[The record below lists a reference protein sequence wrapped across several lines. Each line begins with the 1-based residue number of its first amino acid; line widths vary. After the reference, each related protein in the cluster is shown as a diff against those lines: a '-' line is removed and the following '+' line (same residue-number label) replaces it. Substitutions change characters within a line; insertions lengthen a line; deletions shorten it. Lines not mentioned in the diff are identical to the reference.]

1 MKALIKIL
9 GAWLF
14 ILFGGLFVSL
24 IAEPIPG
31 AAEVKGTAAYRER
44 IALTPDA
51 VFEVMLEDVSKADV
65 PAVVVGSVRID
76 KPGQVPIRFEIP
88 FDPARIE
95 QRRSYSVRARIMVG
109 QKLLLTTDQAYPVP
123 TRGHGNEVQLL
134 LRMVGASKP
143 ASKPVQTAPLATLP
157 ASFIGELPCA
167 DCPGIRYQVNL
178 FSDRAFFSR
187 MTYLGRSDDGN
198 FDDIGSWVLSS
209 DRSTII
215 LKGGRDAPAMF
226 RIKDANT
233 LRMLDVEGR
242 DIESPLNYDL
252 RRTKD
257 VEPLE
262 PRVAMRGMYRYFAD
276 AGWLTECLTRRKWP
290 VAQEKDNAALESAY
304 AKARLTPGEELLV
317 NLEGQ
322 VAMRPKME
330 GQGAQP
336 TLVVERFIGVST
348 GETCGVR
355 FSSVPLENTYWKL
368 TRLGGK
374 AVTVTAKQ
382 REPHFVLDDKTKR
395 IAGFGGC
402 NRFTG
407 TYQQNGDRLTFGK
420 MAMTFMACPEE
431 METERDF
438 AAALEQ
444 VRSWKILGDHLELFD
459 ASGTLLARLE
469 ARAPK

>member
-1 MKALIKIL
+1 MDALINIRSR
-9 GAWLF
+9 WLF
-14 ILFGGLFVSL
+14 IYSGVLLASL
-24 IAEPIPG
+24 IAQPMP
-31 AAEVKGTAAYRER
+31 ATAQLKGTATYRER
-44 IALTPDA
+44 IPLTPDA
-51 VFEVMLEDVSKADV
+51 VFEAMLEDVSKADA
-65 PAVVVGSVRID
+65 PAVVVGSIRID
-76 KPGQVPIRFEIP
+76 KPGQIPIRFEIP
-88 FDPARIE
+88 YDPARID
-95 QRRSYSVRARIMVG
+95 QSHGYSVRARILVG
-109 QKLLLTTDQAYPVP
+109 QQLLFTTDQAYPVL
-123 TRGHGNEVQLL
+123 TRGHAKEVQLL
-134 LRMVGASKP
+134 LRMVKAATPSNKP
-143 ASKPVQTAPLATLP
+143 AQAAPLGALP

-178 FSDRAFFSR
+178 FPDRAFFSR
-187 MTYLGRSDDGN
+187 MTYLGRGDEAN
-198 FDDIGSWVLSS
+198 LDDIGTWVVSS

-215 LKGGRDAPAMF
+215 LKGGREAPAML

-252 RRTKD
+252 HRKD

-262 PRVAMRGMYRYFAD
+262 PRAAMRGMYRYFAD
-276 AGWLTECLTRRKWP
+276 AGWFTECLTRRKWP
-290 VAQEKDNAALESAY
+290 VAQEKDNAALESTY
-304 AKARLTPGEELLV
+304 VKARLTPGEELLV

-336 TLVVERFIGVST
+336 TLVVERFIGFSPGERCGARFTSVS
-348 GETCGVR
+348 
-355 FSSVPLENTYWKL
+355 LENTNWKL
-368 TRLGGK
+368 TRLSSK
-374 AVTVTAKQ
+374 SITVTTKQ
-382 REPHFVLDDKTKR
+382 REPHFVLDSKTKR

-407 TYQQNGDRLTFGK
+407 TYQQNGDRLIVGK

-438 AAALEQ
+438 VGVLEQ
-444 VRSWKILGDHLELFD
+444 ARSWKILGDHLELFD
-459 ASGTLLARLE
+459 TGGSFLARFQ

>member
-233 LRMLDVEGR
+233 LRMLDVERR